1 MRLEI
6 NYKKKSAKYINME
19 AKQYE
24 TKQPMDH
31 CVSQRG
37 NKNYLEANE
46 NEKMT
51 VHKWWEAAKAVL
63 TGTFTAIQ
71 IYLRKHEKS
80 QINKQPNF
88 MP

>member
-51 VHKWWEAAKAVL
+51 VHK
-63 TGTFTAIQ
+63 
-71 IYLRKHEKS
+71 
-80 QINKQPNF
+80 
-88 MP
+88 